1 MNSKIHPVPPPPA
14 PTPRVWT
21 TLDLLNWTKP
31 FFEKK
36 GISPALLE
44 AQLLLAEALKC
55 ERMRLYTDFE
65 KPIGA
70 EQLATFRDFV
80 RRRADLRE
88 PSQYILGHTQFID
101 LKLKVSPSVLIPR
114 PETELLALW
123 AVARAKEAGDAPV
136 VLDLCTG
143 SGCLALYVASK
154 VPGARVVATDISP
167 EALALA
173 RENAAA
179 LKLSERVEFLA
190 GDLFAALSDGLQFD
204 VLVTNPPYI
213 DEAGRADL
221 QPEVRDHEPA
231 VALFAPER
239 GLGISKRILAECARW
254 LKPGGWLGLEFGIH
268 HDAALATSAQETGHF
283 ASVALEKDSAKI
295 MRFLHARKA

>member
-1 MNSKIHPVPPPPA
+1 
-14 PTPRVWT
+14 VWT

-36 GISPALLE
+36 GIPSALLE
-44 AQLLLAEALKC
+44 AQLLLAEALHC

-65 KPIGA
+65 KPVSA
-70 EQLATFRDFV
+70 ENLAAFREFV

-101 LKLKVSPSVLIPR
+101 LKLNVTRAALIPR

-123 AVARAKEAGDAPV
+123 AVTRAKEAGEAPV

-143 SGCLALYVASK
+143 TGCLALYVASK
-154 VPGARVVATDISP
+154 VPGARVIATDLSP
-167 EALALA
+167 DALALA
-173 RENAAA
+173 RGNAAA
-179 LKLSERVEFLA
+179 LKLTERVEFRP

-213 DEAGRADL
+213 DEATRAEL

-231 VALFAPER
+231 IALFAADR
-239 GLGISKRILAECARW
+239 GLAISKRILAECAPW
-254 LKPGGWLGLEFGIH
+254 LKPGGWLGMEFGIH
-268 HDAALATSAQETGHF
+268 QDAALAAAAQESGHF
-283 ASVALEKDSAKI
+283 SGVSLEKDAARI
-295 MRFLHARKA
+295 VRFLHARRA